1 MDETS
6 GNNKN
11 PRKKVKKHKSNNKNI
26 FKEYTSKR
34 SSTISRSSCVICC
47 L

>member
-6 GNNKN
+6 GYSKN
-11 PRKKVKKHKSNNKNI
+11 PKKNVNRNKSNNKNI
-26 FKEYTSKR
+26 FKEYTSNS
-34 SSTISRSSCVICC
+34 SSTISRSSFVICC